1 METRGEF
8 KVLATLGKERIILC
22 PFEAA
27 LQLLIVLNL
36 ASLGR
41 SLYQLAMEQYEMRYI
56 LAVVVCYDPV
66 LSALQNLSRNL
77 QSEGVPVVWVN
88 NGPAGSL
95 ESARGSHVL
104 NVIELTQNFGVATA
118 LNAGYQWA
126 LRNGFDAVITFDQ
139 DSQPE
144 VGMVSKL
151 QARWALSAL
160 ENEQVAAIG
169 PATIDHQ
176 SGQAMFSFEPYN
188 WIRKRFLP
196 SQAKAYAVD
205 HLITSG
211 CLMPCRVWQE
221 VGPMNDGLFIDWV
234 DIEWC
239 ARARLMGYVLLLD
252 GGTQMSHSIGEV
264 SRPILWRR
272 FHCHMPI
279 RHFYLL
285 RNAIL
290 IAKMPH
296 FDLGWRVHL
305 LLYALRVIVASLVLG
320 DQRLSRL
327 HFAYQGLLA
336 GFGGRQ
342 GPIEKS

>member
-1 METRGEF
+1 ME
-8 KVLATLGKERIILC
+8 L
-22 PFEAA
+22 
-27 LQLLIVLNL
+27 
-36 ASLGR
+36 
-41 SLYQLAMEQYEMRYI
+41 YEMRHT

-66 LSALQNLSRNL
+66 LSTLQTLSRNL
-77 QSEGVPVVWVN
+77 QTEGVPVVWVN
-88 NGPAGSL
+88 NGPVGSL
-95 ESARGSHVL
+95 ESARGPHVL
-104 NVIELTQNFGVATA
+104 KVIELAQNLGVASA

-126 LRNGFDAVITFDQ
+126 LQNGFDAVITFDQ

-144 VGMVSKL
+144 VGMVGKL
-151 QARWALSAL
+151 QARWAQSASEHL
-160 ENEQVAAIG
+160 QIAAIG
-169 PATIDHQ
+169 PATIDHR
-176 SGQAMFSFEPYN
+176 SGHAMFSFEPYN

-196 SQAKAYAVD
+196 NQSKSYPVD

-272 FHCHMPI
+272 FHLHTPI

-290 IAKMPH
+290 IAKKPQFH
-296 FDLGWRVHL
+296 LGWRVHL

-320 DQRLSRL
+320 DQRFSRWR
-327 HFAYQGLLA
+327 FAYQGLMA
-336 GFGGRQ
+336 GLGGRQ
-342 GPIEKS
+342 GPIGKI

>member
-1 METRGEF
+1 
-8 KVLATLGKERIILC
+8 
-22 PFEAA
+22 
-27 LQLLIVLNL
+27 
-36 ASLGR
+36 
-41 SLYQLAMEQYEMRYI
+41 MRHI

-66 LSALQNLSRNL
+66 LSTLQTLSRNL
-77 QSEGVPVVWVN
+77 QSEGVPVIWVN

-95 ESARGSHVL
+95 ESARGPHVL
-104 NVIELTQNFGVATA
+104 SVIELTQNLGVATA
-118 LNAGYQWA
+118 LNAGYRWA
-126 LRNGFDAVITFDQ
+126 LQNDFEAVITFDQ

-144 VGMVSKL
+144 VGMVGKL
-151 QARWALSAL
+151 QARWAQSAVEHL
-160 ENEQVAAIG
+160 QVAAIG
-169 PATIDHQ
+169 PVTIDYQ
-176 SGQAMFSFEPYN
+176 SGHGMFSFEPYN

-196 SQAKAYAVD
+196 SQAKAYFVD
-205 HLITSG
+205 HIITSG

-272 FHCHMPI
+272 FHLHTPI

-290 IAKMPH
+290 IAKKPQ
-296 FDLGWRVHL
+296 FNLGWRVHL
-305 LLYALRVIVASLVLG
+305 FLYALRVIVASLVLG
-320 DQRLSRL
+320 DQRLSRWR
-327 HFAYQGLLA
+327 FAYQGLLA
-336 GFGGRQ
+336 GLSGRQ
-342 GPIEKS
+342 GPIGKS